1 MSFSRRLPTV
11 GAAVLA
17 ALALGGAPALATDAA
32 LKPAHVATVPSPDT
46 AGDQRGNPGYGQEAP
61 EAPAGPATTAP
72 APAGTVKA
80 VTPTATATGPTRG
93 RPGYGQG
100 LSPAP
105 SETASLPTG
114 TVNEVPPGG
123 VDNETVAPSASKTT
137 GGAGVSSGGTLPLT
151 GAPLG
156 GTLTLGGL
164 MLAGGAAAV
173 FYTRRRRNA

>member
-17 ALALGGAPALATDAA
+17 ALALGGAPAMATEAG
-32 LKPAHVATVPSPDT
+32 LKPAYAATVPSPDT

-61 EAPAGPATTAP
+61 EAPAGPAATTTP
-72 APAGTVKA
+72 APAGSVNA
-80 VTPTATATGPTRG
+80 VTPTATGPTRG

-114 TVNEVPPGG
+114 TVNEIPPGG
-123 VDNETVAPSASKTT
+123 VANETVAPSASKTT

-151 GAPLG
+151 GAPLT

-164 MLAGGAAAV
+164 MLAAGAAAV
-173 FYTRRRRNA
+173 LWTRRRRNA

>member
-17 ALALGGAPALATDAA
+17 ALAIGGAPAMATEAG
-32 LKPAHVATVPSPDT
+32 LMPAYAATVPSPDT

-61 EAPAGPATTAP
+61 EAPTGPAATTP
-72 APAGTVKA
+72 TPAGSVKG
-80 VTPTATATGPTRG
+80 VTPTTTGPTRG

-100 LSPAP
+100 LSLAP
-105 SETASLPTG
+105 SETASMPTG
-114 TVNEVPPGG
+114 TVNEIPPGG
-123 VDNETVAPSASKTT
+123 VANETVAPSASKTT

-156 GTLTLGGL
+156 GTLALGGL
-164 MLAGGAAAV
+164 MLAVGTAAV
-173 FYTRRRRNA
+173 LWTRRRRNA